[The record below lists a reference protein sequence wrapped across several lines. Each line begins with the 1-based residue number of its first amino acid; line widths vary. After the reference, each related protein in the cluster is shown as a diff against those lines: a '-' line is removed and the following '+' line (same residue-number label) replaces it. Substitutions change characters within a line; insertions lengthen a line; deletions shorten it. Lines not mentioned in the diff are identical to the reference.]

1 MYLGANCTAL
11 TDFLLSNSCVFFS
24 QRPPGPSPSPIP
36 PADKISFIQTTEGW
50 RANKYRKNI
59 ENTIPYFIT
68 LYHCDTGH
76 GYRISPCS
84 SQIITLL
91 SSLQDA
97 NIYTNHKNN
106 KINSTRESQV
116 TVSIQHALQLTDT
129 AYVAARVHVAGQAAH
144 LAKLGVRPR
153 QAPDGTR
160 VRLGDLAAGP
170 ATLALWRAGAVVLLL
185 RLLRSWLLQQVPHLD
200 AAVRRARGEA
210 LAVHTHGSRCWSR
223 VSASMEKAH
232 HTTRDTASLSHCLT
246 PHP

>member
-116 TVSIQHALQLTDT
+116 TVSIQHALHRTAHTAADRHCLCRSTSTCSWSGCAPGQTRGAPTTGARWNPCAAWRSRCRPSDSCSLAGRGRRSPASTAAQL
-129 AYVAARVHVAGQAAH
+129 
-144 LAKLGVRPR
+144 
-153 QAPDGTR
+153 APP
-160 VRLGDLAAGP
+160 AGP
-170 ATLALWRAGAVVLLL
+170 
-185 RLLRSWLLQQVPHLD
+185 
-200 AAVRRARGEA
+200 
-210 LAVHTHGSRCWSR
+210 
-223 VSASMEKAH
+223 
-232 HTTRDTASLSHCLT
+232 T
-246 PHP
+246 P